1 MSIPWSLMQVGTFN
15 QERKGPSSRGLLREK
30 KSSRRFIWSS
40 SQQPPISHNMSR
52 HQQQRQRQRWCRE
65 SLLLQQLHCQSG
77 RWFLINN
84 SKYLLFSSHWSI
96 FNIYITI
103 TAWYLRLYLLI
114 SLQCSASV
122 PGWIHHQLIRR
133 PGHGSNDRR
142 CIYWPSFQPLL
153 ASQPRYQQPPSVWNN
168 RFPEYLFPKPQ
179 ISNCKQSML
188 LSVKW
193 YWY

>member
-1 MSIPWSLMQVGTFN
+1 MWNP
-15 QERKGPSSRGLLREK
+15 REVLNL
-30 KSSRRFIWSS
+30 
-40 SQQPPISHNMSR
+40 P
-52 HQQQRQRQRWCRE
+52 E
-65 SLLLQQLHCQSG
+65 LHCQSG

-96 FNIYITI
+96 FIYITI
-103 TAWYLRLYLLI
+103 SAWYLRLYLLI